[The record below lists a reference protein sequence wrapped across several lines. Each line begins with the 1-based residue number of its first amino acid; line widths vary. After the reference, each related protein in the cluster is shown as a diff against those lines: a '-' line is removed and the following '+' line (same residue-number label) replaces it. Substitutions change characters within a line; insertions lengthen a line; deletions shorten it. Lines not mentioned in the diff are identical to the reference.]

1 VTLEPRPE
9 LIPAHRRAV
18 ILERIRA
25 QAGAS
30 IQELAAATGASGS
43 TIRRDLEHLERE
55 GYLQR
60 SHGGALL
67 QPTMHSRFEPEASI
81 AAELARAEK
90 QAIGIAAAAR
100 LNPGQSVI
108 FDSGSTVRAAARAT
122 AERGIRLTAVTNDL
136 GVGQIFSSVPEV
148 EVVVLG
154 GRLRHGS
161 LTLLGDPGIGF
172 MKDIQADVA
181 LIGTHAISAG
191 VLTDTSIE
199 ISTMKRAMIA
209 SARKVLLL
217 ADADKFRPAAFF
229 RICDIGLV
237 HEIITDARAD
247 PAAVR
252 ELRDAGLTVTVVEV
266 MRSADVV
273 A

>member
-1 VTLEPRPE
+1 MSLHRSE

-30 IQELAAATGASGS
+30 IQELSAATGASGS

-67 QPTMHSRFEPEASI
+67 QPTMHSRFEPDTSI
-81 AAELARAEK
+81 AAEMSRAEK
-90 QAIGIAAAAR
+90 HAIGVAAAAR
-100 LNPGQSVI
+100 LSPGQSVI
-108 FDSGSTVRAAARAT
+108 FDSGSTVREAAAAA
-122 AERGIRLTAVTNDL
+122 AERGIPLTAVTNDL
-136 GVGQIFSSVPEV
+136 GVGQIFAAAPQV

-154 GRLRHGS
+154 GSVRHGS
-161 LTLLGDPGIGF
+161 LTLFGDPGMHF

-181 LIGTHAISAG
+181 FLGTHAISNGA
-191 VLTDTSIE
+191 LTDTSIE
-199 ISTMKRAMIA
+199 ISTMKRAMIDA
-209 SARKVLLL
+209 ARKVFLL

-229 RICDIGLV
+229 RICDIGAV

-252 ELRDAGLTVTVVEV
+252 DLRDAGLTVSVVEV
-266 MRSADVV
+266 RQPLGATG
-273 A
+273 